1 MQLREIHALIENTAD
16 PSFAV
21 DSRGCIA
28 AWNDAAEAMFALAAR
43 QAIGKR
49 CNEIVQG
56 KDDFGRICGPCC
68 VVQQAALDHHPV
80 ENFDLQMQTAD
91 GMRWCNVSVLIAD
104 ADSISNP
111 YSIHI
116 VRQIDTR
123 KRLELLVR
131 DFTKTEAQP
140 SAGTAAATGA
150 PKHFSDRNSSLSSR
164 ARNT

>member
-1 MQLREIHALIENTAD
+1 
-16 PSFAV
+16 
-21 DSRGCIA
+21 
-28 AWNDAAEAMFALAAR
+28 MFALAAR

-164 ARNT
+164 ARNSYTACGRLDDNYRCRAAPLQPLHRQQPCPARPEKT